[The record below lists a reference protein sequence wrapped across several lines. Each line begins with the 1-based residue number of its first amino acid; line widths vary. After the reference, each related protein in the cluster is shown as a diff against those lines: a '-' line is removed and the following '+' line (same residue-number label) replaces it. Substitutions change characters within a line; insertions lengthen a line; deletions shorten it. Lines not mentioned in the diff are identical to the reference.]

1 MSRSYKKHPVHPV
14 ACSKSERWDKKF
26 WHSRY
31 RHHVKQ
37 YIKNNMLLDD
47 DWDMPIAINDI
58 AEVWVFNKDGK
69 VLFYNLRFK
78 TRKNIFKNEIS
89 YVCKYGLNKIRII
102 TIKELYQWFGK

>member
-26 WHSRY
+26 WHSKY

-47 DWDMPIAINDI
+47 DWDMPIAINSI
-58 AEVWVFNKDGK
+58 AEVWCFNKDGK
-69 VLFYNLRFK
+69 VLFRELRFK
-78 TRKNIFKNEIS
+78 TRKDIFKNEVS
-89 YVCKYGLNKIRII
+89 YVCRYGLNKIRII

>member
-31 RHHVKQ
+31 RHRVKQ

-47 DWDMPIAINDI
+47 DWDIPIAINNI

-78 TRKNIFKNEIS
+78 TRKDIFKNEIS
-89 YVCKYGLNKIRII
+89 YIYKYGLNKIRII

>member
-1 MSRSYKKHPVHPV
+1 MSRSYKKHPVHPF

-26 WHSRY
+26 WHSKY

-47 DWDMPIAINDI
+47 GWDLPIFINSI
-58 AEVWVFNKDGK
+58 AEVWCFNKDGK
-69 VLFYNLRFK
+69 VWYRKLAYK
-78 TRKNIFKNEIS
+78 TGKDIFKNELLYYS
-89 YVCKYGLNKIRII
+89 KYNQGRIRVI